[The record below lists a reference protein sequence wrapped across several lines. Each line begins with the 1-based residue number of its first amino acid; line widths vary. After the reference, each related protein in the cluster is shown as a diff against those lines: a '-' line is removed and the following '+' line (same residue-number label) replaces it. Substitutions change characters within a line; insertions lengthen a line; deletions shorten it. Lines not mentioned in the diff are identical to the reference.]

1 MRTPGDP
8 AAAVDGARIAA
19 RLDALWEI
27 AQAPGGGAD
36 RPAWSPAEA
45 AAMRLVA
52 GWARDAG
59 LEPALDAHGNL
70 WALPAGD
77 GPVATS
83 GSHVDSVPAGGRY
96 DGALGTVLALEA
108 AAALGTGVLTCA
120 AEEAPRF
127 GAGTLGS
134 RLLTDALDESE
145 LHSIADGEGV
155 TAAAA
160 RAAFLAELDGDLP
173 RLAGEPPLARVKA
186 HVEVHIEPRH
196 ELRGRG
202 ADLGVVERIAA
213 PHRHE
218 LVVEGEA
225 GHAGEVAM
233 GDRRDALAAAAEL
246 VLALEAAAR
255 ETAQRGPG
263 TVATVGRLAGG
274 AGGLGIHPA
283 GAAGGRLT
291 VEPGAVSIIPARA
304 TAALEVRG
312 IDADAIAAVE
322 GALDAAIADVEGRRG
337 VRVGRRLLRG
347 GAPIALDDALTR
359 RALDAAHAR
368 GLAAVRTYPGAG
380 HDAGHLAAKVPAG
393 LLFVPLAGGQS
404 HTPYE
409 AADDAHGVAA
419 ARVLVDV
426 RPGR

>member
-1 MRTPGDP
+1 MGAPGDP

-19 RLDALWEI
+19 RLDALWDV
-27 AQAPGGGAD
+27 AQAPDGGAD

-52 GWARDAG
+52 EWAREAG

-83 GSHVDSVPAGGRY
+83 GSHVDTVPAGGRY

-134 RLLTDALDESE
+134 RLVTGALDESE
-145 LHSIADGEGV
+145 LESITDGEGV

-160 RAAFLAELDGDLP
+160 RAAFLAELEGDLP

-202 ADLGVVERIAA
+202 AGLGVVERIAA

-225 GHAGEVAM
+225 GHARQGAM
-233 GDRRDALAAAAEL
+233 AGRRGAPAAAAEPL
-246 VLALEAAAR
+246 LALGAGAPGTAAR
-255 ETAQRGPG
+255 RPRH
-263 TVATVGRLAGG
+263 VG
-274 AGGLGIHPA
+274 AG
-283 GAAGGRLT
+283 
-291 VEPGAVSIIPARA
+291 
-304 TAALEVRG
+304 
-312 IDADAIAAVE
+312 
-322 GALDAAIADVEGRRG
+322 
-337 VRVGRRLLRG
+337 
-347 GAPIALDDALTR
+347 
-359 RALDAAHAR
+359 
-368 GLAAVRTYPGAG
+368 
-380 HDAGHLAAKVPAG
+380 
-393 LLFVPLAGGQS
+393 
-404 HTPYE
+404 
-409 AADDAHGVAA
+409 
-419 ARVLVDV
+419 
-426 RPGR
+426 

>member
-1 MRTPGDP
+1 MRAPGDR

-19 RLDALWEI
+19 RLDARWNV

-36 RPAWSPAEA
+36 RPAWSPAEP

-52 GWARDAG
+52 EWARAAG

-134 RLLTDALDESE
+134 RLLTGALDESE
-145 LHSIADGEGV
+145 LESIAGADGV

-160 RAAFLAELDGDLP
+160 RAAFLAELEGDLP
-173 RLAGEPPLARVKA
+173 RLDGEPPLTRVTA
-186 HVEVHIEPRH
+186 QVEVPIEPRH

-202 ADLGVVERIAA
+202 AGLGVVERIAA

-233 GDRRDALAAAAEL
+233 ADRRDALAAAADV

-255 ETAQRGPG
+255 DAAQRWPG
-263 TVATVGRLAGG
+263 TVATVGRL
-274 AGGLGIHPA
+274 
-283 GAAGGRLT
+283 R

-312 IDADAIAAVE
+312 IEADAIAAVE
-322 GALDAAIADVEGRRG
+322 RSLDAAIAGVERRRG
-337 VRVGRRLLRG
+337 VRVARRLVRG
-347 GAPIALDDALTR
+347 GDPIALDPGLTR
-359 RALDAAHAR
+359 RALEAAAAR
-368 GLAAVRTYPGAG
+368 GLTAGRTYSRAG
-380 HDAGHLAAKVPAG
+380 PDAGHLAAKLAAG

-409 AADDAHGVAA
+409 AADERDVLAA

-426 RPGR
+426 LAAS

>member
-1 MRTPGDP
+1 MSAPGDP
-8 AAAVDGARIAA
+8 AATVDGARIAA
-19 RLDALWEI
+19 RLDALWDV

-52 GWARDAG
+52 EWAREAG

-83 GSHVDSVPAGGRY
+83 GSHVDTVPAGGRY

-108 AAALGTGVLTCA
+108 AAALGTGVVTCA

-134 RLLTDALDESE
+134 RLLTGGLDEAE
-145 LHSIADGEGV
+145 LETITDAEGV
-155 TAAAA
+155 TAGAA
-160 RAAFLAELDGDLP
+160 RAAFLAELEGDVP
-173 RLAGEPPLARVKA
+173 RLAGEPPLARVTA

-255 ETAQRGPG
+255 EAAQRGPG
-263 TVATVGRLAGG
+263 TVATV
-274 AGGLGIHPA
+274 
-283 GAAGGRLT
+283 GRLT

-304 TAALEVRG
+304 TAVLEVRG
-312 IDADAIAAVE
+312 IEADAIAAVE
-322 GALDAAIADVEGRRG
+322 GALDAAIADVERRRG
-337 VRVGRRLLRG
+337 VRVARRLLRG
-347 GAPIALDDALTR
+347 GAPIALDDALAR

-368 GLAAVRTYPGAG
+368 GLTAVRTYSGAG
-380 HDAGHLAAKVPAG
+380 HDAGHLAAKVSAG

-404 HTPYE
+404 HTPQE
-409 AADDAHGVAA
+409 AADDADVLAA

-426 RPGR
+426 LAAS

>member
-1 MRTPGDP
+1 MSAPGDR
-8 AAAVDGARIAA
+8 AGTVDAARIAT
-19 RLDALWEI
+19 RLDALWEV

-45 AAMRLVA
+45 EAMRLVA

-59 LEPALDAHGNL
+59 LDPVLDRHGNL

-83 GSHVDSVPAGGRY
+83 GSHVDTVPAGGRY

-108 AAALGTGVLTCA
+108 AAAAGTGVIVCA

-134 RLLTDALDESE
+134 RLITGALDESALE
-145 LHSIADGEGV
+145 SMTDADGV

-160 RAAFLAELDGDLP
+160 RAAFLAELAGDLP
-173 RLAGEPPLARVKA
+173 RRDGPPPLARVTA

-196 ELRGRG
+196 ELRARG

-233 GDRRDALAAAAEL
+233 ADRHDALAAASEL

-255 ETAQRGPG
+255 DAAECRPG
-263 TVATVGRLAGG
+263 TVATVGRLQ
-274 AGGLGIHPA
+274 
-283 GAAGGRLT
+283 
-291 VEPGAVSIIPARA
+291 VEPGAVSVIPARA

-312 IDADAIAAVE
+312 IDAAAIAAVE
-322 GALDAAIADVEGRRG
+322 AALDAAIGQVQRARG
-337 VRVGRRLLRG
+337 VRVTRRLLRG
-347 GAPIALDDALTR
+347 GDPIALDPGLVQA
-359 RALDAAHAR
+359 ALDAAAAR
-368 GLAAVRTYPGAG
+368 GLAAVRTYSGAG

-393 LLFVPLAGGQS
+393 LVFVPLAGGQS
-404 HTPYE
+404 HTPQE
-409 AADDAHGVAA
+409 AAEDADVLAA

-426 RPGR
+426 LRAS

>member
-1 MRTPGDP
+1 MGAPGDP

-19 RLDALWEI
+19 RLDALWHV

-52 GWARDAG
+52 EWARQAG
-59 LEPALDAHGNL
+59 LEPALDAQGNL

-77 GPVATS
+77 GPMATS
-83 GSHVDSVPAGGRY
+83 GSHVDTVPAGGRY

-134 RLLTDALDESE
+134 RLLTGALDDSE
-145 LHSIADGEGV
+145 LESIADAEGV

-160 RAAFLAELDGDLP
+160 RAAFLAELQDDLP
-173 RLAGEPPLARVKA
+173 RLAGEPPLARVKS

-196 ELRGRG
+196 ELRRRG
-202 ADLGVVERIAA
+202 ADLGIVERIAA

-255 ETAQRGPG
+255 AAAERGPG
-263 TVATVGRLAGG
+263 TVATV
-274 AGGLGIHPA
+274 
-283 GAAGGRLT
+283 GRLT

-312 IDADAIAAVE
+312 IEADAIAAVE

-337 VRVGRRLLRG
+337 VRVARRLLRG

-368 GLAAVRTYPGAG
+368 GLAAVRTYSGAG

-409 AADDAHGVAA
+409 AADDADVLAA

-426 RPGR
+426 LAAS